1 MCRRSGCDKFAHQ
14 YCQDQWGRSNSVQ
27 PYNVLYALCREHHL
41 QYCRFIEEIRDDAA
55 DNEKDIVVIS
65 SEAKGELKNSND
77 KSVEHEQQEEEYF
90 DVNDTEEKSND
101 GDDVDD
107 EMGDPTY
114 QPGSDM
120 LEFDLTQFMKAW
132 TVTTKA
138 LLRMGKKGRQASR
151 PRKKA
156 KASPKNTTTE
166 VQSDP
171 M

>member
-77 KSVEHEQQEEEYF
+77 KSVEHEEEEEEYF

-107 EMGDPTY
+107 EMGDPAY

-132 TVTTKA
+132 TVTTKHYC
-138 LLRMGKKGRQASR
+138 
-151 PRKKA
+151 
-156 KASPKNTTTE
+156 
-166 VQSDP
+166 VW
-171 M
+171 